1 LIPFLNL
8 HDGYRELKSE
18 IDQAVL
24 RVLDSG
30 WYILGD
36 EVAAFESE
44 WASYCGASHSV
55 GVANGLDALILS
67 MHALGI
73 EAGDEV
79 IVPSHTF
86 IATWLAVSAVGAVPV
101 PVEPDIAT
109 FNIDPARIKNA
120 ITSRT
125 KAIIAVHLYGQP
137 ADLDPILVVAREHG
151 LALIEDAAQ
160 AHGARYKGR
169 RIGGHGDIVCW
180 SFYPGKNLGAF
191 GDAGGITTNRHD
203 LAEQIKVLRNY
214 GSRQK
219 YIHEVTGTNSR
230 LDPIQAAVLRVKLAH
245 LDAWAD
251 RRREVAAAYSAAL
264 ADTGLILPQ
273 VAPGTEH
280 TWHLH
285 VVRSQRRDEMMR
297 KLTEAGI
304 GTQIHYPIAPH
315 MQGAYAVLGYEADA
329 FPLAKQLADEVFSL
343 PIGPHVDPQ
352 TTAEAVRLA
361 LDDMKAS

>member
-1 LIPFLNL
+1 MIPFLNL
-8 HDGYRELKSE
+8 QDGYRELKSE

-30 WYILGD
+30 LYILGD
-36 EVAAFESE
+36 ELEAFETE

-73 EAGDEV
+73 GAGDEI

-101 PVEPDIAT
+101 PVEPDIDT

-137 ADLDPILVVAREHG
+137 ADLDPILAVTRKHG

-169 RIGGHGDIVCW
+169 RIGGHGDIACW
-180 SFYPGKNLGAF
+180 SFYPGKNLGAL
-191 GDAGGITTNRHD
+191 GDAGGVTTNRKD

-219 YIHEVTGTNSR
+219 YIHEVTGANSR
-230 LDPIQAAVLRVKLAH
+230 LDPIQAAVLRVKLTH
-245 LDAWAD
+245 LDEWAD

-264 ADTGLILPQ
+264 ANTGLILPQ

-280 TWHLH
+280 TWHLY
-285 VVRSQRRDEMMR
+285 VIRSKHRDKMMR
-297 KLTEAGI
+297 KLTAAGI

-315 MQGAYAVLGYEADA
+315 MQGAYAVLGYDADA

-361 LDDMKAS
+361 LET

>member
-1 LIPFLNL
+1 MIPFLNL
-8 HDGYRELKSE
+8 QDGYRELKSE

-30 WYILGD
+30 LYILGD
-36 EVAAFESE
+36 ELEAFETE

-73 EAGDEV
+73 GAGDEI

-137 ADLDPILVVAREHG
+137 ADLDPILAVTRKHG

-160 AHGARYKGR
+160 AHGASYKGR
-169 RIGGHGDIVCW
+169 RIGGHGDIACW
-180 SFYPGKNLGAF
+180 SFYPGKNLGAL
-191 GDAGGITTNRHD
+191 GDAGGVTTNRKD

-219 YIHEVTGTNSR
+219 YIHEVTGANSR

-245 LDAWAD
+245 LDEWAD

-264 ADTGLILPQ
+264 ANTGLILPQ

-280 TWHLH
+280 TWHLY
-285 VVRSQRRDEMMR
+285 VIRSKHRDEMMR
-297 KLTEAGI
+297 KLTAAGI

-315 MQGAYAVLGYEADA
+315 MQGAYAVLGYDADA

-361 LDDMKAS
+361 LET

>member
-1 LIPFLNL
+1 MLIPFLNL
-8 HDGYRELKSE
+8 QDGYRELKSE

-30 WYILGD
+30 LYILGD
-36 EVAAFESE
+36 ELEAFETE

-73 EAGDEV
+73 GAGDEI

-137 ADLDPILVVAREHG
+137 ADLDPILAVTRKHG

-160 AHGARYKGR
+160 AHGASYKGR
-169 RIGGHGDIVCW
+169 RIGGHGDIACW
-180 SFYPGKNLGAF
+180 SFYPGKNLGAL
-191 GDAGGITTNRHD
+191 GDAGGVTTNRKD

-214 GSRQK
+214 GSRRK
-219 YIHEVTGTNSR
+219 YIHEVTGANSR

-245 LDAWAD
+245 LDEWAD

-264 ADTGLILPQ
+264 ANTGLILPQ

-280 TWHLH
+280 TWHLY
-285 VVRSQRRDEMMR
+285 VIRSKHRDEMMR
-297 KLTEAGI
+297 KLTAAGI

-315 MQGAYAVLGYEADA
+315 MQGAYAVLGYDADA

-361 LDDMKAS
+361 LET

>member
-1 LIPFLNL
+1 MIPFLNL
-8 HDGYRELKSE
+8 QDGYIELKSE

-24 RVLDSG
+24 RVLGSG
-30 WYILGD
+30 LYILGD
-36 EVAAFESE
+36 ELEAFETE

-73 EAGDEV
+73 GAGDEI

-101 PVEPDIAT
+101 PVEPDIDT

-137 ADLDPILVVAREHG
+137 ADLDPILAVTRKHG

-169 RIGGHGDIVCW
+169 RIGGHGDIACW
-180 SFYPGKNLGAF
+180 SFYPGKNLGAL
-191 GDAGGITTNRHD
+191 GDAGGVTTNRKD

-219 YIHEVTGTNSR
+219 YIHEVTGANSR
-230 LDPIQAAVLRVKLAH
+230 LDPIQAAVLRVKLTH
-245 LDAWAD
+245 LDEWAD

-264 ADTGLILPQ
+264 ANTGLILPQ

-280 TWHLH
+280 TWHLY
-285 VVRSQRRDEMMR
+285 VIRSKHRDKMMR
-297 KLTEAGI
+297 KLTAAGI

-315 MQGAYAVLGYEADA
+315 MQGAYAALGYDADA
-329 FPLAKQLADEVFSL
+329 FPLAKQFADEVFSL

-361 LDDMKAS
+361 LET

>member
-1 LIPFLNL
+1 MIPFLNL
-8 HDGYRELKSE
+8 QDGYIELKSE

-24 RVLDSG
+24 RVLGSG
-30 WYILGD
+30 LYILGD
-36 EVAAFESE
+36 ELEAFETE

-73 EAGDEV
+73 GAGDEI

-101 PVEPDIAT
+101 PVEPDIDT

-137 ADLDPILVVAREHG
+137 ADLDPILAVTRKHG

-169 RIGGHGDIVCW
+169 RIGGHGDIACW
-180 SFYPGKNLGAF
+180 SFYPGKNLGAL
-191 GDAGGITTNRHD
+191 GDAGGVTTNRKD

-219 YIHEVTGTNSR
+219 YIHEVTGANSR
-230 LDPIQAAVLRVKLAH
+230 LDPIQAAVLRVKLTH
-245 LDAWAD
+245 LDEWAD

-264 ADTGLILPQ
+264 ANTGLILPQ

-280 TWHLH
+280 TWHLY
-285 VVRSQRRDEMMR
+285 VIRSKHRDKMMR
-297 KLTEAGI
+297 KLTAAGI

-315 MQGAYAVLGYEADA
+315 MQGAYAVLGYDADA

-361 LDDMKAS
+361 LET

>member
-1 LIPFLNL
+1 MLIPFLNL
-8 HDGYRELKSE
+8 QDGYRELKSE

-30 WYILGD
+30 LYILGD
-36 EVAAFESE
+36 ELEAFETE

-73 EAGDEV
+73 GAGDEI

-137 ADLDPILVVAREHG
+137 ADLDPILAVTRKHG

-160 AHGARYKGR
+160 AHGASYKGR
-169 RIGGHGDIVCW
+169 RIGGHGDIACW
-180 SFYPGKNLGAF
+180 SFYPGKNLGAL
-191 GDAGGITTNRHD
+191 GDAGGVTTNRKD

-219 YIHEVTGTNSR
+219 YIHEVTGANSR

-245 LDAWAD
+245 LDEWAD

-264 ADTGLILPQ
+264 ANTGLILPQ

-280 TWHLH
+280 TWHLY
-285 VVRSQRRDEMMR
+285 VIRSKHRDEMMR
-297 KLTEAGI
+297 KLTAAGI

-315 MQGAYAVLGYEADA
+315 MQGAYAVLGYDADA

-361 LDDMKAS
+361 LET